1 MRFTF
6 AAIAPLVLMAGC
18 SSSEE
23 EPAQPRDDAVSAEN
37 SVSAS
42 SDPDTTTSA
51 APAAVPDYGLTRGV
65 YSSDSCPPAL
75 ASVTTFDGAGF
86 NTRNTVDC
94 TFTPNSQDGA
104 IYAGEQSCLDSYSK
118 EELVERI
125 TIEVLDVARFVRT
138 DAANGS
144 RAYRLC
150 PEEDLADWTAQPSA
164 PSSADSASRKA
175 L

>member
-1 MRFTF
+1 MRVTF
-6 AAIAPLVLMAGC
+6 AAVAPLVLIAGC

-23 EPAQPRDDAVSAEN
+23 EPPQPEGDAGLTEN

-42 SDPDTTTSA
+42 PDSHTTAFA

-94 TFTPNSQDGA
+94 TFTPTAQDGSR
-104 IYAGEQSCLDSYSK
+104 YSGEQSCLDSYSK
-118 EELVERI
+118 EELVDRI
-125 TIEVLDVARFVRT
+125 TIEVQDAARFVRT

-150 PEEDLADWTAQPSA
+150 PDEDLADWTAQPSA
-164 PSSADSASRKA
+164 ASPTDSSSRKA
-175 L
+175 S